1 MDLPASATTIFF
13 VIIGIL
19 IVLEVIALYMIY
31 SYFKLLRSYD
41 SVMKKQRE
49 MEASVRERSEKLLE
63 AAQDQA
69 QAIVLQ
75 ANSKAQGIIT
85 AAGSFNQDTQ
95 AKIDSVLAKFLTEE
109 MAVFKQMFDNV
120 REQTAQG
127 IDQMHKAVETQAVEQ
142 LSTSSKQFALAM
154 SEAQKKAQE
163 RLERAYQQAEADI
176 NTYKQKRLEQ
186 LAQLTA
192 QFLQAVSQRLLKKT
206 LTAQQQQTLVME
218 ALDEAK
224 RENLF

>member
-1 MDLPASATTIFF
+1 MELPASAVSIFF
-13 VIIGIL
+13 VIMGTL
-19 IVLEVIALYMIY
+19 VLLEVIALYMIY

-41 SVMKKQRE
+41 EVMKRQRSLE
-49 MEASVRERSEKLLE
+49 TTVRERSEKLLD

-95 AKIDSVLAKFLTEE
+95 AKIDSALAKFLTEE
-109 MAVFKQMFDNV
+109 MAVYQQMFENV
-120 REQTAQG
+120 RTQTAQG
-127 IDQMHKAVETQAVEQ
+127 IQAMHKSVEAQAIEQ
-142 LSTSSKQFALAM
+142 LSISSKQFALAM
-154 SEAQKKAQE
+154 SDAQKKAQE
-163 RLERAYQQAEADI
+163 RLERAYLVAEEEI
-176 NTYKQKRLEQ
+176 GNYKKQRLEY
-186 LAQLTA
+186 LAQMTA
-192 QFLQAVSQRLLKKT
+192 QFLQTAAQRLLKKT

-218 ALDEAK
+218 ALNEAK